1 MGRIAVASRRPCVHD
16 VTVVRIQIRRCEG
29 MGARVAVAGAS
40 GYAGGELLRLLA
52 AHPDIEVAAVTGHDA
67 AGAKLGDIHP
77 QLRSLA
83 HLTVEPTAPDTL
95 GDADLVF
102 LALPHGH
109 SGALAAALD

>member
-1 MGRIAVASRRPCVHD
+1 
-16 VTVVRIQIRRCEG
+16 
-29 MGARVAVAGAS
+29 MGARVAVAGAT

-52 AHPDIEVAAVTGHDA
+52 AHRDIEIAAVTGHDA
-67 AGAKLGDIHP
+67 AGAKLGDVHP

-83 HLTVEPTAPDTL
+83 HLTVAPTDPDTP

-109 SGALAAALD
+109 SGALAAALDPAVKVVDLGADHRLHSAEQWAAYYDGS